1 MDLHTGTV
9 AMYMPWNYKDESVA
23 DEQASKDMNTL
34 LESVVSAKYESGKS
48 IWDGSAAGVP
58 SREPDVG
65 IGSEVSY
72 LASGT
77 ASDFMQSKGVK
88 YNFIWEMYE
97 ASELAAR
104 RSGARMVGESSM
116 RRNGKRKLPRGGGES
131 LPYARPTDIAAR
143 RRVSSEPANA
153 LLPAGDSMR
162 QSSTP
167 DEWRNDECFKYFNP
181 TTDAGLTFWLTTWN
195 EALLR
200 LNEKLIAVERSP

>member
-88 YNFIWEMYE
+88 YTFSAQLLVPSWTP
-97 ASELAAR
+97 SPPHPTPPHP
-104 RSGARMVGESSM
+104 
-116 RRNGKRKLPRGGGES
+116 LPTH
-131 LPYARPTDIAAR
+131 PTPPHPHR
-143 RRVSSEPANA
+143 
-153 LLPAGDSMR
+153 
-162 QSSTP
+162 
-167 DEWRNDECFKYFNP
+167 C
-181 TTDAGLTFWLTTWN
+181 
-195 EALLR
+195 
-200 LNEKLIAVERSP
+200 